1 MSKNHFVGLDC
12 GASKILFQKASYNL
26 DLDLVIPFGNSIEVL
41 YSNNKDW
48 IKNFSPV
55 PIQNQLKQLFPSL
68 QDFNAIVNGQVNTE
82 QVKPP
87 EAKDQLE
94 AQNSTNEILSKQA
107 NDIKLLREQNKELL
121 EKMNS
126 NISRLRR

>member
-1 MSKNHFVGLDC
+1 MYLILFLVQFLFLLFLQDTLQQELQTQFAGVDISKNRFL
-12 GASKILFQKASYNL
+12 
-26 DLDLVIPFGNSIEVL
+26 
-41 YSNNKDW
+41 
-48 IKNFSPV
+48 
-55 PIQNQLKQLFPSL
+55 QNQLKQLFPSL